1 MSSNISSDAADP
13 KECHELLVAALT
25 HSWSWVE
32 AHAARRAQ
40 MVNLYL
46 IAIAFLTTVWAT
58 EINNH
63 LDDLACATSVTSALT
78 AAAFWWSDLRLRKY
92 LAAGEASL
100 SEVQDRLANS
110 VGIASLRMT
119 AHAKKS
125 VRPSMRMSTLLT
137 TVFALSFASSAAGA
151 VYALTR

>member
-1 MSSNISSDAADP
+1 MSSTISTATADAE
-13 KECHELLVAALT
+13 ECHELLMAALT

-63 LDDLACATSVTSALT
+63 LNDLACATSITSALT
-78 AAAFWWSDLRLRKY
+78 AVAFWWSDLRLRKY

-100 SEVQDRLANS
+100 SEVQDRMANA

-119 AHAKKS
+119 ANAKQS

-151 VYALTR
+151 VYAFAR